1 MEKERVEHK
10 CTFFIAPKD
19 CEGCHDFRIFLHVF
33 FSSTASWTSTLHFA
47 HPCWGVT
54 LRFLQPH
61 MIPSQCSGRCSMVQ
75 AGILRRYL
83 GTSKLAFLRTK
94 IHKLQKTG
102 SIALLQWFLGF
113 VKKNRNKTGWWF
125 QPLWKIWVK
134 MDSSSPIFGV
144 NIKKSLS
151 CHHLEMYEIT
161 TGNFVGLVFFGVSF
175 SLMDLP
181 FLNLDTKS
189 SARQWYRHTTRQLKL
204 TVSPATKIVGWKFLY
219 NFLFG
224 GSAYFQRLC

>member
-1 MEKERVEHK
+1 MGAPELINPIYTLYSGHLLGPKSIPRDSPI
-10 CTFFIAPKD
+10 TFHWILAVLI
-19 CEGCHDFRIFLHVF
+19 GVF
-33 FSSTASWTSTLHFA
+33 TL
-47 HPCWGVT
+47 
-54 LRFLQPH
+54 
-61 MIPSQCSGRCSMVQ
+61 MVYCKP
-75 AGILRRYL
+75 YL
-83 GTSKLAFLRTK
+83 VG
-94 IHKLQKTG
+94 
-102 SIALLQWFLGF
+102 GF
-113 VKKNRNKTGWWF
+113 KF
-125 QPLWKIWVK
+125 QPIWKTWVK
-134 MDSSSPIFGV
+134 MGSSSPIFGV